1 MGGQH
6 DIMIAMLIDRALE
19 VAIDWPSAALM
30 SLTLLVVTLLLYA
43 LYYRITDIRRLIGAR

>member
-1 MGGQH
+1 
-6 DIMIAMLIDRALE
+6 
-19 VAIDWPSAALM
+19 M